1 MTQDDYAEAA
11 FALTDERG
19 VEEWL
24 ARTEVLALQHG
35 EIVGSPKAVSL
46 QKRAPFEL
54 DCRIRN

>member
-35 EIVGSPKAVSL
+35 EIVGSQSSKSSE
-46 QKRAPFEL
+46 RAPFEL